1 MALVR
6 MVKPPW
12 VNLLDHNLSAVR
24 LSKLS
29 SEYYMSSTNQVFA
42 VYGAAG
48 CGRSLMPIAAEQLKR
63 IGNDSKT
70 VFIDDS
76 LDDDGI

>member
-1 MALVR
+1 
-6 MVKPPW
+6 
-12 VNLLDHNLSAVR
+12 
-24 LSKLS
+24 
-29 SEYYMSSTNQVFA
+29 MSSTNQVFA